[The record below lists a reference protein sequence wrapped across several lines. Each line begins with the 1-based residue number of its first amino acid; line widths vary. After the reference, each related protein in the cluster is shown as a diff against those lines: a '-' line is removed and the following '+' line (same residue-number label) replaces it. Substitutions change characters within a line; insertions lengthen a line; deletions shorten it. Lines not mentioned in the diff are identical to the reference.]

1 MLILV
6 LNIRL
11 VMMTDATK
19 VKRTQFHNK
28 PDPLRPVIH
37 TTHPFWLIS
46 FCLSNFPT
54 GHSCQNILLEFPKE
68 DIGIL
73 ILPLLSTV
81 RQGNQ
86 RPLNREIFFEKEQNY
101 I

>member
-68 DIGIL
+68 DIGN
-73 ILPLLSTV
+73 SYSSV
-81 RQGNQ
+81 N
-86 RPLNREIFFEKEQNY
+86 FY
-101 I
+101 S